1 MNLPSIGVHPK
12 QLHHV
17 IVAAILIR
25 VDSRSFAIPKIR
37 LAAVCHGNPT
47 VAFAVLAGGL
57 AGRVTS
63 DWHPWLK
70 SMPVAHLPTLT
81 RPDVSLNMQQIAMN
95 VFELRIVPHSR
106 AAPAEAWII
115 PGSEP
120 GVWLEELLRWNEPL
134 ADVALYLLPT
144 SAHDRS
150 PSGLLVL
157 PPRRHREKGPERRGL
172 AQPYR
177 CRAGRLYLPATARLE
192 PDVSDV
198 ELLATLPDR
207 ISLLH
212 PVLGLVGF
220 DPSDRM
226 RVCDLLQPLPATV
239 GSNGWDRAR
248 EGVTIQDRLLSVVP
262 LDPPS
267 LESILQSGQE
277 NIGGRAAEIPG
288 FNLNDP
294 GAGAGQA
301 VKSPGAKPEPSAF
314 QQWLARSIQQMTRF
328 MPPVAGNSAWAKG
341 MQQWAE
347 GMLNRLS
354 QNLPSLRN
362 EKLKDLLKLLE
373 TDPELGLQFAL
384 PLAGEDSHRGI
395 ASGNDLQRHDVNFN
409 LGHALGGGGGPAS
422 PWYTPADIYQGLV
435 QRYRAL
441 AEREMKLGRFRRAAY
456 IYAQLL
462 ADFHSAASALKQGK
476 HFREAAILYRDKLK
490 NSLEAARCYA
500 EGGLLQEAIE
510 LYEAQKQ
517 FAVAAELW
525 EKLERPE
532 EAERCYRAGVE
543 LLLSGGQ
550 RLAAARMLHAKLH
563 VPDEALVI
571 LSAAWPDEADA
582 VPCLKERF
590 EMLGRLGRHKAAA
603 GLTAELRNQ
612 SLPTARAVALAALL
626 AEQTE
631 TYPDQTLRG
640 EFSTAT
646 RAVVSHHVREAELP
660 PVRELLSAV
669 GRLAPQDRLLQ
680 RDTLRYA
687 ARHRVARKPPLPQPG
702 AVRNVRRF
710 ALPGLGNQF
719 AWRAAEAKDDL
730 FVIAGA
736 SDSQVLLMM
745 RDWRGALKC
754 PTTSWDTPARSESRT
769 LGLSFGESILLLDP
783 PNVLSVR
790 RIHPTDRSALRV
802 GTPEWAGRDTVAMAH
817 GQQNTIWTVR
827 RMPVGPPVLAL
838 HHANGSLLLTE
849 ALFMA
854 ETPTL
859 ASFSVEFNA
868 QGLQADLENESTADL
883 SEDLDAR
890 NAKITLACPRLS
902 RRDVV
907 RLNEELPA
915 ISGQAYVGVGPHLFC
930 AASDH
935 SLKAADLG
943 QTIQSLAVSP
953 RQFDGRVA
961 AVCSHQV
968 VVLQGDLAKEVHR
981 SGNLEHPSAG
991 FTRGGQLVIASSAG
1005 GMVLPRPG
1013 DKKPIFTF
1021 PAVGPLLPQILATDT
1036 PTGFAMITQK
1046 GEVHVCETQ

>member
-1 MNLPSIGVHPK
+1 MAKIDAYSHLPS
-12 QLHHV
+12 
-17 IVAAILIR
+17 
-25 VDSRSFAIPKIR
+25 
-37 LAAVCHGNPT
+37 
-47 VAFAVLAGGL
+47 
-57 AGRVTS
+57 
-63 DWHPWLK
+63 
-70 SMPVAHLPTLT
+70 LT
-81 RPDVSLNMQQIAMN
+81 PPDVSLNMQQIATK

-106 AAPAEAWII
+106 PAVPAEAWVI
-115 PGSEP
+115 PGVEP
-120 GVWLEELLRWNEPL
+120 GVWLEELLRWREPL

-144 SAHDRS
+144 SALDRS

-157 PPRRHREKGPERRGL
+157 SPQRYGEKGSQRRGL
-172 AQPYR
+172 GQPYC
-177 CRAGRLYLPATARLE
+177 CRAGRLYLPAMARLE
-192 PDVSDV
+192 PDVSDA
-198 ELLATLPDR
+198 ELAATLPDR

-226 RVCDLLQPLPATV
+226 RVCDLLQPLPVTV
-239 GSNGWDRAR
+239 ASNGWDCAQ
-248 EGVTIQDRLLSVVP
+248 EGVTIQDRLLAVVP

-288 FNLNDP
+288 FNLDDP
-294 GAGAGQA
+294 NAGTGQA
-301 VKSPGAKPEPSAF
+301 GKSPGEKPEPSAF

-354 QNLPSLRN
+354 HNLPSMRN

-384 PLAGEDSHRGI
+384 PLSGEDNHRGI

-476 HFREAAILYRDKLK
+476 HWREAAILYRDKLK

-517 FAVAAELW
+517 FVVAAELW

-550 RLAAARMLHAKLH
+550 RLAAARMLDAKLH
-563 VPDEALVI
+563 VPDEALVV
-571 LSAAWPDEADA
+571 LTAAWPHEADA

-603 GLTAELRNQ
+603 GLTAELRDQ

-646 RAVVSHHVREAELP
+646 RTVVSHHIREAELP
-660 PVRELLSAV
+660 PVRELMSAV

-687 ARHRVARKPPLPQPG
+687 ARHRVAPKPPPPRPG

-710 ALPGLGNQF
+710 ALPGLANQF
-719 AWRAAEAKDDL
+719 AWHAAETAGDL

-736 SDSQVLLMM
+736 SDSQVLLML
-745 RDWRGALKC
+745 RDWSGAVKGR
-754 PTTSWDTPARSESRT
+754 PISWDTPARSGPRS
-769 LGLSFGESILLLDP
+769 LVLSAGDMILLMDP
-783 PNVLSVR
+783 PNALPPKRV
-790 RIHPTDRSALRV
+790 HPDGHPPQRV

-838 HHANGSLLLTE
+838 HHAKGLLLLTE

-859 ASFSVEFNA
+859 ASFSMEFNA
-868 QGLQADLENESTADL
+868 QGPEADLENDSTADL
-883 SEDLDAR
+883 SEDADAR
-890 NAKITLACPRLS
+890 NAKVTLACSRVSGRNSPRE
-902 RRDVV
+902 D
-907 RLNEELPA
+907 NTLPA
-915 ISGQAYVGVGPHLFC
+915 ISGQAYVGVGRHLFC

-935 SLKAADLG
+935 SLIAADLG
-943 QTIQSLAVSP
+943 QTIHSLAVSP

-961 AVCSHQV
+961 AVCANQV
-968 VVLQGDLAKEVHR
+968 VVLQGDLAEEVHR

-991 FTRGGQLVIASSAG
+991 FTRDGQLVIASSAG

-1021 PAVGPLLPQILATDT
+1021 PAVGPLLPQILPTDT